1 MTGRTMP
8 WWQRPRVRAV
18 HVRTWSIL
26 TGAVFAAG
34 GYAAVRQLGWTAVV
48 MGLAFGIISIGA
60 SVVTFTGPERPESYL
75 LALRVG
81 VFVPAVVLAGAAL
94 VGVAGP
100 VGLLPTVLVC
110 VGWPGWPGLVSR
122 ARGAWAEIGGRNHG
136 VPAPGPGTAVGA
148 PARVPGTTDMSDFE
162 ARLVDTG
169 DGPAELPRHDHASS
183 PLRDLPTD
191 EVCRLWRRTFVLLA
205 QELPPAAV
213 LELLGVRDQCL
224 QELEVR
230 EPRAYRQLIESG
242 ATPTSDLKD
251 FFHGDAGGALA

>member
-1 MTGRTMP
+1 MP
-8 WWQRPRVRAV
+8 WWQRPRARAV
-18 HVRTWSIL
+18 HRRAWSIL

-34 GYAAVRQLGWTAVV
+34 GYAAAGELGGA
-48 MGLAFGIISIGA
+48 AFGMSMAFGVISIGA
-60 SVVTFTGPERPESYL
+60 CVVTFAGPERPESYR

-81 VFVPAVVLAGAAL
+81 LFVPAIVLAGAGL

-100 VGLLPTVLVC
+100 VGLVPIALVC
-110 VGWPGWPGLVSR
+110 VGWPGLPRLL
-122 ARGAWAEIGGRNHG
+122 ARGHDAWDEVRSSA
-136 VPAPGPGTAVGA
+136 PAPDPGTAAGGA
-148 PARVPGTTDMSDFE
+148 PRVPGTVDMSGFE
-162 ARLVDTG
+162 AQLVDTG
-169 DGPAELPRHDHASS
+169 DGPTGLPEPDHAASS

-205 QELPPAAV
+205 QELPPHAV
-213 LELLGVRDQCL
+213 LDLLAVRDQCL

>member
-1 MTGRTMP
+1 MTGRAMP

-34 GYAAVRQLGWTAVV
+34 GYAAVRELGWAAVV

-60 SVVTFTGPERPESYL
+60 CVVTFTGPERPESYL

-94 VGVAGP
+94 VGLAGP
-100 VGLLPTVLVC
+100 VGLVPIVLVC
-110 VGWPGWPGLVSR
+110 VGWPGFPGLMSR
-122 ARGAWAEIGGRNHG
+122 GRGAWAEISDRDGA
-136 VPAPGPGTAVGA
+136 PTPGPDTAVGA
-148 PARVPGTTDMSDFE
+148 PPRVPGTTDMSDFE
-162 ARLVDTG
+162 AGLVEAG
-169 DGPAELPRHDHASS
+169 DGPAGPPRHDHASS
-183 PLRDLPTD
+183 PLRDLPTA
-191 EVCRLWRRTFVLLA
+191 EVCRLWRRSFVLLA
-205 QELPPAAV
+205 QELPPDAV
-213 LELLGVRDQCL
+213 LELLAVRDQCL

>member
-1 MTGRTMP
+1 MP
-8 WWQRPRVRAV
+8 WWQRPRVHAV
-18 HVRTWSIL
+18 HVRAWSIL

-34 GYAAVRQLGWTAVV
+34 GYAAVRQMGWAAVV
-48 MGLAFGIISIGA
+48 MALAFGIISIGA
-60 SVVTFTGPERPESYL
+60 CVVTFTGPERPESYL

-100 VGLLPTVLVC
+100 VGLVPTALVC
-110 VGWPGWPGLVSR
+110 VGWPGLPGLVTR
-122 ARGAWAEIGGRNHG
+122 GRGAWAEISGHERGA
-136 VPAPGPGTAVGA
+136 PASGPGTAAGA
-148 PARVPGTTDMSDFE
+148 AVRLPGTTDMSDFE
-162 ARLVDTG
+162 ARLVDAG
-169 DGPAELPRHDHASS
+169 EAPAELSRLDHASS

-205 QELPPAAV
+205 QELPPDAV
-213 LELLGVRDQCL
+213 LELLAVRDQCL